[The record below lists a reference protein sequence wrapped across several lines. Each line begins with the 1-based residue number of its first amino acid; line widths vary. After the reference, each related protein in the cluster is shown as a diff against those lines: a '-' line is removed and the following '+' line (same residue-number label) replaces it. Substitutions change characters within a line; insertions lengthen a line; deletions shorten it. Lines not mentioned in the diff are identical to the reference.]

1 MDVLWGTAER
11 LILLLGWLQLRNAKR
26 VAAIK
31 LEVAPA
37 TGQRSMDEKRTEDID
52 WSLTTWEGARREQ
65 RRRWARMPLS
75 EMIRALECV
84 FHAIVNTVSTGW

>member
-37 TGQRSMDEKRTEDID
+37 TGTAID
-52 WSLTTWEGARREQ
+52 G
-65 RRRWARMPLS
+65 
-75 EMIRALECV
+75 
-84 FHAIVNTVSTGW
+84 